1 MFDNINQFPEQK
13 VFSTAIEIETSKNR
27 ISAHYSIKKTS
38 DIQLVNFFEASSKES
53 VIWTSSAVFHK
64 SIFSQI
70 GDFDEQ
76 LRIGE
81 DTDLWIRIGLKN
93 NVVFSWKI
101 LARYGYDQNSISR
114 DVTYYLQERTYLKH
128 YQEEKTNI
136 LLKKYL
142 DLNRFSEAIKHK
154 IANDEEKFKITKA
167 NIDLNLL
174 AYRKRILLTLPSFIL
189 RQLISIKNGVANI
202 GIGKSVFK

>member
-1 MFDNINQFPEQK
+1 
-13 VFSTAIEIETSKNR
+13 
-27 ISAHYSIKKTS
+27 
-38 DIQLVNFFEASSKES
+38 
-53 VIWTSSAVFHK
+53 
-64 SIFSQI
+64 
-70 GDFDEQ
+70 
-76 LRIGE
+76 
-81 DTDLWIRIGLKN
+81 
-93 NVVFSWKI
+93 